1 MIILLKIAYFAIIIH
16 RFCIKMEV
24 FLMDAQRNTY
34 VISSQPNLGAVLVTE
49 NVIAVIAAMSALE
62 VKGVVAMAGN
72 ITAEIIA
79 KMGMKKLS
87 KGVSIDVDNEEI
99 MVDLSLIIKMGE
111 NIIDVS
117 KNVQEKVKATIENM
131 TCMKVVNV
139 NVNISNVETE

>member
-1 MIILLKIAYFAIIIH
+1 
-16 RFCIKMEV
+16 
-24 FLMDAQRNTY
+24 MDAQRNTY

>member
-1 MIILLKIAYFAIIIH
+1 
-16 RFCIKMEV
+16 
-24 FLMDAQRNTY
+24 MDAQRNTY

-117 KNVQEKVKATIENM
+117 KNVQEKVKATIENI